1 MGKAERKGY
10 TYWELALKA
19 GAVGTEITYTDDP
32 VLRDHAIGKTREQM
46 GACYPM
52 DMAVAYSLACVGPAG
67 SLTINDLVNEYT
79 RKATLMMTGKV
90 GYGICS
96 NPTIES
102 CGHDMVDTYTH
113 IMPNVSCYED
123 ASTRVKYLYFTSTR
137 PHDID
142 LHKFRSDEQHNCPYE
157 VIFGVDEDGNP
168 HEKMSAFRKHYEE
181 KYDCKLWKKRW
192 NSGNAK
198 VSTRHTKGTCLWED
212 DDEKTCFHHDESRME
227 DWFLIRDGP
236 DKFLTIWKSG
246 KNSGTHSGW
255 NRDQINNSLGW
266 GFGTKI
272 HRDRLV
278 LFSTVARNLSH
289 QIDEKEVIKQ
299 VRKSLARM
307 IKWTGGRSLVEI
319 IHDETAPL
327 TKYGKYKRTIRT
339 RYKWSDWSWVADLDS
354 FIQDTRS
361 KGRKVGDRVC
371 SKCYSEGVTDAYG
384 NHTCHIDCN
393 EGWLYDKYES
403 KQSYGHEIAKF
414 RWIPIMGNDKYPVG
428 HAKEGKRIPRPHLF
442 GYSSWPEMKL
452 LFDAPEKA
460 DAASAMLLRASQQL
474 DATVVNGD
482 YDAQQQSRTQP
493 TSEDMKEI
501 GLSVA
506 RIGPSD
512 RIWATLAPD
521 IEPETTMTAKQMFVK
536 LMRGSPSDWD
546 DAEKLFESC
555 LLTSNERYASG
566 VGYSS
571 RGDMKLRFRVRI
583 IGRGDYDD
591 DVYVKRPKVVEQE
604 VEGLAAEELV

>member
-32 VLRDHAIGKTREQM
+32 VVRDHAIGKTREQM

-90 GYGICS
+90 GYGKCS

-102 CGHDMVDTYTH
+102 CGHDMVNTWIHT
-113 IMPNVSCYED
+113 MPEVECYED
-123 ASTRVKYLYFTSTR
+123 ESTRVKFLYFASTT
-137 PHDID
+137 PDDND
-142 LHKFRSDEQHNCPYE
+142 LHTFRSDEQYTCPYE
-157 VIFGVDEDGNP
+157 IIFGVDEDGNP
-168 HEKMSAFRKHYEE
+168 HEEMSAFRKHYEE
-181 KYDCKLWKKRW
+181 KYDCKVWKKSSESPARV
-192 NSGNAK
+192 NI
-198 VSTRHTKGTCLWED
+198 THTIGTCLWED
-212 DDEKTCFHHDESRME
+212 DDEKTCFHHDESTIE
-227 DWFLIRDGP
+227 DWFLIKDGP
-236 DKFLTIWKSG
+236 DKFLTIWRSG

-255 NRDQINNSLGW
+255 NRDQISNSLGW

-403 KQSYGHEIAKF
+403 KESYGHEIAKF

-442 GYSSWPEMKL
+442 GYSSWPEMSI

-460 DAASAMLLRASQQL
+460 DAASAMLVRASQQL
-474 DATVVNGD
+474 GATVVNSE
-482 YDAQQQSRTQP
+482 YDAQQQGRVQP
-493 TSEDMKEI
+493 TSEDLKEI
-501 GLSVA
+501 GLSVT

-512 RIWATLAPD
+512 RVWVTLTPD
-521 IEPETTMTAKQMFVK
+521 IEPETTMTAKQMFMK

-546 DAEKLFESC
+546 DAKKLFESC
-555 LLTSNERYASG
+555 LHTHNERYSG
-566 VGYSS
+566 SVPYSR
-571 RGDMKLRFRVRI
+571 RGDMESRFRVKVV
-583 IGRGDYDD
+583 GDRHSDS
-591 DVYVKRPKVVEQE
+591 VYVDRPSVVEQE
-604 VEGLAAEELV
+604 VEELAAEELV